1 VSPTAF
7 VLMVRLFRLGREVLD
22 ADGGRRVYLRTSRTQ
37 LAKLAGTSR
46 RSIDSALAQL
56 EQLGF
61 LSIHEPESNRHPA
74 SFSAPFE
81 LSDHAKIAPI
91 AESEIA
97 HHGGGGYLNHDP
109 LIDRSRLATTTTTP
123 HAREENREIIASLRD
138 LGVSTP
144 VRWVERFGAERCEAA
159 LNVLD
164 RAEDEEYEAAVAR
177 HMARGGGFHKFP
189 QRPAIA
195 NPAGFMYRWL
205 ESGEPPPPPTGH
217 DQPERRDHLDT
228 PGGRAPVCTPCNVGA
243 PADANVKQERYR
255 DAPTRHVAAFVE

>member
-1 VSPTAF
+1 MELPDWVVDEVQPQVSPTAF

-22 ADGGRRVYLRTSRTQ
+22 GDGGRRVYLRTSRTQ

-97 HHGGGGYLNHDP
+97 HHGGGVLTP
-109 LIDRSRLATTTTTP
+109 RSLIPVEIQITTTTL
-123 HAREENREIIASLRD
+123 RASKPRK
-138 LGVSTP
+138 TCIHP
-144 VRWVERFGAERCEAA
+144 
-159 LNVLD
+159 
-164 RAEDEEYEAAVAR
+164 
-177 HMARGGGFHKFP
+177 
-189 QRPAIA
+189 
-195 NPAGFMYRWL
+195 WL
-205 ESGEPPPPPTGH
+205 
-217 DQPERRDHLDT
+217 
-228 PGGRAPVCTPCNVGA
+228 
-243 PADANVKQERYR
+243 
-255 DAPTRHVAAFVE
+255 